1 MSPAEA
7 GDSWIAL
14 RSIQATPAKLH
25 LLDTESPLHSCH
37 YLPPISGNEETW
49 LIIHCAT
56 HMDSIH
62 RSQGKPLK
70 SLDRVAKDRGCKH
83 ADIDISDIGKQVTFE
98 QVIVW
103 RR

>member
-1 MSPAEA
+1 MPPAEA
-7 GDSWIAL
+7 GDPWVAL
-14 RSIQATPAKLH
+14 RSIEATAKLH
-25 LLDTESPLHSCH
+25 LLDAESPLPSCR
-37 YLPPISGNEETW
+37 YLPPISGNEEIW
-49 LIIHCAT
+49 LIIHGAT

-83 ADIDISDIGKQVTFE
+83 ADIDVSDIGKQVTFE

-103 RR
+103 GR